1 MNLKQ
6 RFETLI
12 LLYPFV
18 ALVVLALPF
27 SGAHAQQVS
36 YEGIE
41 GFVDKD
47 HRGPVLTISTQY
59 YDAATSEAKQAGG
72 AFTRI
77 LADAYIPNSDYE
89 EYPIK
94 FDFYINR
101 QLRSTQL
108 RSLSL
113 PGAIGFDVPV
123 SMAAP
128 TFNYAVIATLIYP
141 NRSFS
146 TVIDGEVTDSNT
158 PVNPTP
164 TAGGLA
170 SCTMTL
176 TSLSGTTTT
185 YTAAEIEG
193 GTVAN
198 NETTI
203 SFTAV
208 GQSTGSTVPTSL
220 ALTIDGSSASGE
232 LTTTVSGS
240 EGTTEVAGTIT
251 VSGDAVES
259 LSVQSDDQKTSV
271 SCN

>member
-1 MNLKQ
+1 MKSK
-6 RFETLI
+6 RWFEK
-12 LLYPFV
+12 
-18 ALVVLALPF
+18 LPF
-27 SGAHAQQVS
+27 GLPFALLAAFLVPLTATQAQQVS

-59 YDAATSEAKQAGG
+59 YAASTGEAKAAGG

-101 QLRSTQL
+101 QLRS
-108 RSLSL
+108 SLAL

-123 SMAAP
+123 TMAAP

-146 TVIDGEVTDSNT
+146 TVIDGEVTGSNT
-158 PVNPTP
+158 PANPTP

-170 SCTMTL
+170 SCSMTL
-176 TSLSGTTTT
+176 TSVSGTTTT
-185 YTAAEIEG
+185 YTASEIEG

-198 NETTI
+198 SETTI

-240 EGTTEVAGTIT
+240 QGTTEVSGTIT
-251 VSGDAVES
+251 VSGDAVDS
-259 LSVQSDDQKTSV
+259 LSVQSDDGKTTL